1 MDPES
6 LAEAYAKEGDLL
18 LAERKYAEALA
29 LYERALELFPESCEA
44 WTSKAIALKTLGR
57 IRESLECVDR
67 ALEIYPSPI
76 AESLRESL
84 SAELDRS

>member
-1 MDPES
+1 MDPER
-6 LAEAYAKEGDLL
+6 LAEAYSKEGDLR

-29 LYERALELFPESCEA
+29 LYERAIEVSPESCEA
-44 WTSKAIALKTLGR
+44 WTSMAIALKTMGR
-57 IRESLECVDR
+57 VRESLECVER

-84 SAELDRS
+84 RSDLDRT